1 MSVSWFIAKRYLQ
14 SQRRSRFL
22 SFITI
27 FSIAGIT
34 LGTAALILALSILDG
49 FEREIKEKVVSFTS
63 HIEVQGYSNQPLDEH
78 RRSMVDITKNG
89 VGVLAMS
96 PFAAREGMIRSRGGV
111 DGVYLKGIDT
121 QLDVLLDRRHIVE
134 GRSIRAGM
142 SGVHELLIGRKL
154 AMKLDVQVGGN
165 AVVFALQR
173 GENTRPRAM
182 QFEVVGIY
190 ESGMA
195 EFDDIYAY
203 CSLSDA
209 QDLLQIG
216 DRVTGF
222 DILVGD
228 INQVHGIAA
237 VIQER
242 LGYPHYVRTVF
253 QMYHNL
259 FAWVELQKKLSPVLL
274 SLIIIVA
281 MINIVGTLLMFVL
294 EKTRAIGILKSLGAG
309 PAVIRRIFVVQ
320 GALIGLVGIM
330 LGNLLAYAVCALQL
344 RFRIIT
350 LPAEVYYM
358 DTAPILLR
366 PENFLAVSAIAFI
379 LCLGATFLPAR
390 AAVSVNP
397 VNALR
402 FG

>member
-1 MSVSWFIAKRYLQ
+1 MNVSWFIAKRYLQ
-14 SQRRSRFL
+14 SQRRSGFL

-27 FSIAGIT
+27 FSVAGVA
-34 LGTAALILALSILDG
+34 LGTAALILSLSILDG

-63 HIEVQGYSNQPLDEH
+63 HIEVQGYSNQSLEAY
-78 RRSMVDITKNG
+78 RRSMEDITTNVTG
-89 VGVLAMS
+89 VRAMS

-111 DGVYLKGIDT
+111 DGVYLKGIDPHI
-121 QLDVLLDRRHIVE
+121 DVLQERRHIVE
-134 GRSIRAGM
+134 GRSIAGGM
-142 SGVHELLIGRKL
+142 HAVHELLIGKKL
-154 AMKLDVQVGGN
+154 ALKLNLQPGGK

-173 GENTRPRAM
+173 GESTRPRAM
-182 QFEVVGIY
+182 QFEIVGIY

-203 CSLSDA
+203 CSMTDA
-209 QDLLQIG
+209 QELLQIG
-216 DRVTGF
+216 DRATGF
-222 DILVGD
+222 DILVND
-228 INQVHGIAA
+228 INQVDGVAA

-259 FAWVELQKKLSPVLL
+259 FAWVELQKQLSPVLL

-320 GALIGLVGIM
+320 GALIGLVGII
-330 LGNLLAYAVCALQL
+330 LGNLLAYGVCILQL
-344 RFRIIT
+344 KFNIIT
-350 LPAEVYYM
+350 LPAEIYYM

-366 PENFLAVSAIAFI
+366 AENFLLVSAIAFV
-379 LCLGATFLPAR
+379 LCLGATLIPAR
-390 AAVSVNP
+390 AAASVNP